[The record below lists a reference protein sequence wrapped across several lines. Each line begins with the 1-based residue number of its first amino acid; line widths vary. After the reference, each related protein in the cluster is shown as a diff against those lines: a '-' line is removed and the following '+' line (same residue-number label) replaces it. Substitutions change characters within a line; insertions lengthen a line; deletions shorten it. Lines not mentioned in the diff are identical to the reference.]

1 MNNEER
7 TTTSQEA
14 TSNSMGESISAFSI
28 VKKVHHEVI
37 ENSGSIADA
46 IRMLTHLAEEGGY
59 TLRMNGCKVLVRKP
73 PKDAASIRLNR
84 GSRSANSVQL
94 EMVDAIMSEVEGK
107 PYGSVWGSREVWE
120 SRRQSAYRVL
130 CKKGAPTGEGMTLG
144 SDQLSALKRL
154 MKLYEV
160 RSLRT
165 RTNSKLVWF
174 PSGEEVSLKF

>member
-84 GSRSANSVQL
+84 GCRSANSVQL
-94 EMVDAIMSEVEGK
+94 EMMDAIMNEVEDK
-107 PYGSVWGSREVWE
+107 LHGSVWGSREVWE
-120 SRRQSAYRVL
+120 SRCQNAYRRL
-130 CKKGAPTGEGMTLG
+130 YKKDTPADDEMTLG
-144 SDQLSALKRL
+144 SDQSSVLKRL
-154 MKLYEV
+154 MKLYAIH
-160 RSLRT
+160 SLRS
-165 RTNSKLVWF
+165 RADSKLVWL
-174 PSGEEVSLKF
+174 PSGEEVSL

>member
-1 MNNEER
+1 MTKMNNEGR
-7 TTTSQEA
+7 TMSSKDASSVSE
-14 TSNSMGESISAFSI
+14 IDSAFSI

-37 ENSGSIADA
+37 ENGGSVADA
-46 IRMLTHLAEEGGY
+46 IRMLTRLAEEVGY

-144 SDQLSALKRL
+144 SD
-154 MKLYEV
+154 
-160 RSLRT
+160 
-165 RTNSKLVWF
+165 
-174 PSGEEVSLKF
+174 